1 MAQHH
6 SDPTCAPRSRDE
18 TSTSEPCADFLA
30 LRAVARRLRDQDGA
44 DGVHGTAPAGA
55 QAHHRCEPEVAKS
68 VDVGSG
74 EPGEL
79 SRARAAGVRVSLVDW
94 LAATRVAQTPE
105 ELPGPAPGGVPAQDR
120 CEPEVAKSVDVGSG
134 EPVEPSP
141 VRTGVARDSLVGW
154 LGTVQAVESPQGAV
168 RGRPPV
174 TPGSG
179 RPARCSDQPRAVSSG
194 TASRPA
200 PRRSLMTAIGS
211 WFRRQ
216 GLLVIV
222 VIVLAV
228 AIGTGAL
235 LARQSSTVPAA
246 ADTARLTL
254 TTSRVRIG
262 ESYSVN
268 ASGFAPGEKIKFTW
282 TGPTNG
288 TMGSFLT
295 DQTGTIVNGP
305 ILGRDP
311 PGNYVIT
318 ATGSQSGRS
327 VTAPLQV
334 VAASIV
340 ATVNGAPGGVPAQHQ
355 PTGGELRGG
364 TPAPAGRS
372 PRSDGGH
379 RHKHGHQGQ

>member
-1 MAQHH
+1 
-6 SDPTCAPRSRDE
+6 
-18 TSTSEPCADFLA
+18 
-30 LRAVARRLRDQDGA
+30 
-44 DGVHGTAPAGA
+44 
-55 QAHHRCEPEVAKS
+55 
-68 VDVGSG
+68 
-74 EPGEL
+74 
-79 SRARAAGVRVSLVDW
+79 
-94 LAATRVAQTPE
+94 
-105 ELPGPAPGGVPAQDR
+105 
-120 CEPEVAKSVDVGSG
+120 
-134 EPVEPSP
+134 
-141 VRTGVARDSLVGW
+141 
-154 LGTVQAVESPQGAV
+154 
-168 RGRPPV
+168 
-174 TPGSG
+174 
-179 RPARCSDQPRAVSSG
+179 
-194 TASRPA
+194 
-200 PRRSLMTAIGS
+200 MTAIGS

-216 GLLVIV
+216 GLLMIV

-235 LARQSSTVPAA
+235 LARQSSTVPTA

-295 DQTGTIVNGP
+295 DPTGTIVNGP
-305 ILGRDP
+305 ILRRDP

-340 ATVNGAPGGVPAQHQ
+340 PASIVPTVNGAPGGVPAQRQ
-355 PTGGELRGG
+355 PTGGKLRGG

-372 PRSDGGH
+372 PQSDGRH
-379 RHKHGHQGQ
+379 RHKQGHQGQ